1 MYPKIQLKLSWLI
14 LLLINFI
21 FLIKYIERVTSY
33 YFIIT
38 FSITVI
44 YYFISQFPQSL
55 KIKDSYKIAILWT
68 LVLSYFILSIILFKK
83 IPQAS
88 LNVDRFS
95 VITSF
100 WDSFHQGDY
109 AYSAHSHMGNL
120 PGAMPF
126 YFILAYPFYLIG
138 ELGFFSLMGLV
149 IFILILKYSKLNI
162 NDQFSGILLVIS
174 SAFYLWETITRSNLF
189 LNSSLILFAILY
201 FLKTLQM
208 NRLKHLIINGVIIGL
223 LLSTRNVMIIPF
235 IALFSYVFINKI
247 YSFTDIMKIGLVIAL
262 VFSIT
267 FFPFVINHLDEF
279 LVLNPFTTLSSFLMP
294 SWLSLICISLSFA
307 SLFLIRKTADIFFC
321 SGIFIFITMLIY
333 AIYHLYLYGL
343 QVSFFESKVDI
354 SYFILSIPFFIYY
367 VLIDEK
373 KLEFQIND
381 NLRK

>member
-1 MYPKIQLKLSWLI
+1 
-14 LLLINFI
+14 
-21 FLIKYIERVTSY
+21 
-33 YFIIT
+33 
-38 FSITVI
+38 
-44 YYFISQFPQSL
+44 
-55 KIKDSYKIAILWT
+55 
-68 LVLSYFILSIILFKK
+68 
-83 IPQAS
+83 
-88 LNVDRFS
+88 
-95 VITSF
+95 
-100 WDSFHQGDY
+100 
-109 AYSAHSHMGNL
+109 
-120 PGAMPF
+120 
-126 YFILAYPFYLIG
+126 
-138 ELGFFSLMGLV
+138 
-149 IFILILKYSKLNI
+149 
-162 NDQFSGILLVIS
+162 
-174 SAFYLWETITRSNLF
+174 
-189 LNSSLILFAILY
+189 
-201 FLKTLQM
+201 
-208 NRLKHLIINGVIIGL
+208 
-223 LLSTRNVMIIPF
+223 
-235 IALFSYVFINKI
+235 
-247 YSFTDIMKIGLVIAL
+247 MKIGLVIAL